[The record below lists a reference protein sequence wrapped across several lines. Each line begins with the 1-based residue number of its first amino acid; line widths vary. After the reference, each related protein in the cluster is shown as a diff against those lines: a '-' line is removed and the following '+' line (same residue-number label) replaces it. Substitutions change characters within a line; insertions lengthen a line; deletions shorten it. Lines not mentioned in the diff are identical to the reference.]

1 MPSSGDVEERY
12 VEKQQGHTSAEL
24 TRKRQRRRG
33 RFRSNLTKRLGFKGP
48 PQAVK
53 IAGWVFS
60 LALQLKSGSKS
71 YRAVGT
77 LSGQHTCEHIS
88 DVVLRAVENCRGND
102 FAAIFYR

>member
-1 MPSSGDVEERY
+1 MPSSSDVEEGY

-48 PQAVK
+48 SQAVK
-53 IAGWVFS
+53 IAGWVF
-60 LALQLKSGSKS
+60 ALQLKSGSKS

-77 LSGQHTCEHIS
+77 LSRQHTCEHIS
-88 DVVLRAVENCRGND
+88 DVVLRAVENCRDND